1 MGCSAVMFRHRL
13 RELGMKSILIQ
24 SPFQGN
30 ILRPLDDVFD
40 CFGTEVD
47 RSLPGT
53 LGVSSHLWENE
64 SVLQRF
70 TDR

>member
-1 MGCSAVMFRHRL
+1 
-13 RELGMKSILIQ
+13 MKSILIQ